1 MVLVDN
7 YLPLTSLTFHIAVVC
22 ACTLDNDLC
31 VSCFAEVVTGGR
43 CGSASCVAHFASSDD
58 LSQHVKVSRLLQC
71 QHHHVSHFYILYMYM
86 YTMYV

>member
-58 LSQHVKVSRLLQC
+58 LSQHCLLYTSPSPRDATLSRMP
-71 QHHHVSHFYILYMYM
+71 SSA
-86 YTMYV
+86 